1 MSGSSLSVSSRAL
14 NTFAAL
20 VRRDFTIARSYRAA
34 LALETV
40 LGLLGIAV
48 YYFISETFEGGPSA
62 DLGAAPSYFA
72 FALVGVVL
80 AVVIQ
85 TAAVSVARR
94 IREEQLTGT
103 LEAVV
108 SQPVGNAEL
117 AMGMACYPFAFAAF
131 RAIAYIAIA
140 GLIAD
145 VDFSRT
151 DWLGAALT
159 LVATSLAI
167 GAIGIA
173 LGALVLLIKRAEA
186 ATGGI
191 VFLLGFLGG
200 AYFPVSELPA
210 GLRAISDVLPTRFAF
225 DGLRAALY
233 EGSGWDGDVIVL
245 LGMGLVGIPFA
256 VWLFGRAL
264 ALAKSRALLSEY

>member
-1 MSGSSLSVSSRAL
+1 MSSHPL

-20 VRRDFTIARSYRAA
+20 VRRDFLIARSYRTA
-34 LALETV
+34 LGLETV
-40 LGLLGIAV
+40 LGLLGVAI
-48 YYFISETFEGGPSA
+48 YYFISETFEG
-62 DLGAAPSYFA
+62 APSEKLAPAPTYFA

-80 AVVIQ
+80 ALVIQ
-85 TAAVSVARR
+85 TAAVSVSRR

-108 SQPVGNAEL
+108 TQPVGNAEL
-117 AMGMACYPFAFAAF
+117 AMGMACYPFAFAAL
-131 RAIAYIAIA
+131 RAVAYIAIA
-140 GLIAD
+140 GVLAD
-145 VDFSRT
+145 VDFDRA

-173 LGALVLLIKRAEA
+173 LGAIVLLIKRAEVLVGA
-186 ATGGI
+186 I
-191 VFLLGFLGG
+191 VFLLSFAGG
-200 AYFPVSELPA
+200 AYFPVSELPGFA
-210 GLRAISDVLPTRFAF
+210 RTLSEALPTRLAF

-233 EGSGWDGDVIVL
+233 EGSGWGDEVAL
-245 LGMGLVGIPFA
+245 LLAMGVVGIPLA

-264 ALAKSRALLSEY
+264 AMARARALLTAY